1 MNLSVITR
9 NIGVAVVATALFMF
23 ASAFVSICYGFDSA
37 FSPLL
42 LSGVITMAAGMFPL
56 IFVRRST
63 NITMKEGF
71 VIVVFAWILSC
82 FFGMLPYVLWGGEF
96 SLINAWFE
104 SVSGFTTTGATILTD
119 VEALPHGLLFWRS
132 STHFIGGLGVVV
144 FMLLVLPSSSNS
156 YGMRFSK
163 VEMSAL
169 SKVNY
174 KFKVG
179 ETARIIILVYLG
191 ITVVETILLCFA
203 GMSFFDAI
211 NHAMSTVAT
220 GGFSTKNMSVAAF
233 DSRSVEIIIMI
244 FMYLAGLHF
253 GLIFSSVSGRTFKI
267 FKNPVIKYYT
277 FTVLVAALLITINL
291 LFSGKGHGVFR
302 SFGMALFQTLT
313 ASSTTGFATD
323 NASQWPA
330 FSIIILVIL
339 SITCACSGST
349 TGGIKFD
356 RVYIWASALKAEFK
370 KKLHYNAVVSTR
382 IGNRFIDAPLIADVN
397 IFIILYVSIV
407 IIASLL
413 LAAMGVS
420 VRDSLTCSVSS
431 MGNVG
436 FSLFSGG
443 SFGSYDSIPI
453 FGKFILAF
461 EMLLGRLEI
470 YPLLM
475 IFAIK
480 RWK

>member
-9 NIGVAVVATALFMF
+9 NIGVALVVSALFMF
-23 ASAFVSICYGFDSA
+23 LSAFVSVCYGFDSA

-56 IFVRRST
+56 IFVRRSL

-71 VIVVFAWILSC
+71 VIVVLAWILSC

-104 SVSGFTTTGATILTD
+104 SVSGFTTTGSTILTN

-179 ETARIIILVYLG
+179 EIARVMGVVYLG
-191 ITVVETILLCFA
+191 ITVIETILLCIA
-203 GMSFFDAI
+203 GMGFFDAI
-211 NHAMSTVAT
+211 NHTMATVAT
-220 GGFSTKNMSVAAF
+220 GGFSTKNASVAAF
-233 DSRSVEIIIMI
+233 NSPVCETIIMI
-244 FMYLAGLHF
+244 FMFISSLHF
-253 GLIFSSVSGRTFKI
+253 GLVYTSVSGRSFKL
-267 FKNPVIKYYT
+267 FKNPVIKY
-277 FTVLVAALLITINL
+277 FTIFLIVCGLLVSISLLI
-291 LFSGKGHGVFR
+291 SGAEHNVLTSIR
-302 SFGMALFQTLT
+302 HAMFQVIT
-313 ASSTTGFATD
+313 AASTTGFATSD
-323 NASQWPA
+323 ATLWPG
-330 FSIIILVIL
+330 FSILILLLL
-339 SITCACSGST
+339 STICACSGST
-349 TGGIKFD
+349 CGGIKFD
-356 RVYIWASALKAEFK
+356 RAYICMCSLKSEFK
-370 KKLHYNAVVSTR
+370 KKFHYNAVVRERVGS
-382 IGNRFIDAPLIADVN
+382 RFLDSSLVSNVN
-397 IFIILYVSIV
+397 LFIIFYLAITF
-407 IIASLL
+407 IGALL

-420 VRDSLTCSVSS
+420 LYDSIGCSIAS

-436 FSLFSGG
+436 FTIFSGG
-443 SFGSYDSIPI
+443 SFGNYSAIPI
-453 FGKFILAF
+453 LGKFILAF